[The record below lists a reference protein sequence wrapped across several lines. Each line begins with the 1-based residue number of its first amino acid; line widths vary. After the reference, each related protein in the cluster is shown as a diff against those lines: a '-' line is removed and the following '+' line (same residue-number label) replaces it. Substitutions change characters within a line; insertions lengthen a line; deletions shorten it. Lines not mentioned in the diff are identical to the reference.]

1 MKNINCKNILSKLST
16 HTIKLLL
23 FNVIERL
30 KVNFLI
36 LACHYI
42 YFYYVPCIIQEM
54 THMVYD
60 GYNLVYIFEY
70 PHRSNHV
77 ILHIIHVHSQPN
89 LPHLFQKTSAST
101 QVHVLLHN
109 LKQSILKSQDF
120 ITDLYIALNFILI
133 FTNSNHFSKQIHV
146 FNNFPN
152 V

>member
-1 MKNINCKNILSKLST
+1 MKNICCKNILSKLST
-16 HTIKLLL
+16 HTKKLLL

-42 YFYYVPCIIQEM
+42 YFYYVLCIIQENDS
-54 THMVYD
+54 H

-70 PHRSNHV
+70 PHRNNHV
-77 ILHIIHVHSQPN
+77 ILHIIHVHLQQN
-89 LPHLFQKTSAST
+89 LPHLFQKTLAST